1 MTGKNESKD
10 GQPRCR
16 VFTIAR
22 DSFCAATS
30 NLTSAHSRA
39 KECLKGVYCCTAAS
53 SIAIFSQITFFRSS
67 SHNQFKCDG
76 VAAWHIAESTCH
88 PQPPRVSLRSSMSTT
103 RESVRRTSFAG
114 AWTLARI
121 KAAEGCGVVVVEA
134 ENPWRSRYFASDPR
148 HRYPRPA
155 IEAETWGLAL
165 HARPSSSSRRGFQQF
180 ACP

>member
-1 MTGKNESKD
+1 MGVLGVLWSARHACERGVGKRRWRFGRLGFPEIL
-10 GQPRCR
+10 R
-16 VFTIAR
+16 
-22 DSFCAATS
+22 
-30 NLTSAHSRA
+30 L
-39 KECLKGVYCCTAAS
+39 LKGVYCCTAAS

-67 SHNQFKCDG
+67 SHNHLKCDG
-76 VAAWHIAESTCH
+76 VAAWHIAGSTRH

-134 ENPWRSRYFASDPR
+134 ENHWRSRYFASDPR

-155 IEAETWGLAL
+155 IAAETSGLPL
-165 HARPSSSSRRGFQQF
+165 HARPSSSSRRGFRQF